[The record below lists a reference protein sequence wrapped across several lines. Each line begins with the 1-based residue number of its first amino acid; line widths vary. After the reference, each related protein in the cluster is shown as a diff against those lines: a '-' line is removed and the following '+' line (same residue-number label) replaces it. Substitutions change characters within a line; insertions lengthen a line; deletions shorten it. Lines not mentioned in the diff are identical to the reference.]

1 MSRVAHPAGPRH
13 ASVAPAGH
21 PPAPP
26 ADLNALDP
34 AVWPRGARRSDGVL
48 TLAGLDV
55 RDLAGEY
62 GTPLFVLDEADFRG
76 RCRDFR
82 QAFGADTAVFY
93 AAAAFCSRGV
103 LRWAAEEG
111 LGVGVC
117 TGGELEVALQA
128 GVDPVMIIL
137 HGSNKLTSEL
147 ERALGAGV
155 GHVVADSYEEIARL
169 AYLTEEVGAPGPLV
183 RPIPAVASTDPG
195 PGGQRRGGARPTS
208 SWPPPT
214 TTRSSASRCS
224 PARPTRRRGACSPH
238 RPGPRRPA
246 LPHRL
251 ADSTTPAGF
260 EVAARRMLELA
271 ARIAAE
277 YGGR

>member
-13 ASVAPAGH
+13 AGVPPAGH

-34 AVWPRGARRSDGVL
+34 AVWPRGARRSGGVL

-128 GVDPVMIIL
+128 GVDPVIITL

-155 GHVVADSYEEIARL
+155 GHIVADSYEEIARL
-169 AYLTEEVGAPGPLV
+169 AHLTEELGAPGSSRSADTGGGRPRILV
-183 RPIPAVASTDPG
+183 RVASGVEAHAHEFMAAAHDDQKFG
-195 PGGQRRGGARPTS
+195 FSLFSGA
-208 SWPPPT
+208 
-214 TTRSSASRCS
+214 
-224 PARPTRRRGACSPH
+224 
-238 RPGPRRPA
+238 
-246 LPHRL
+246 
-251 ADSTTPAGF
+251 AD
-260 EVAARRMLELA
+260 EAARRVLA
-271 ARIAAE
+271 APADQP
-277 YGGR
+277 